1 MKLMSAFPLCLL
13 GLLSGPALAE
23 TTAGAAGTDA
33 CPLVGPLN
41 GATEDCK
48 ARRIAFRT
56 EVQICM
62 EQMHAEADARAGKP
76 TKINAHTSRARFLMC
91 DAATRERLSLWTD

>member
-1 MKLMSAFPLCLL
+1 MKLISALPLCLL

-23 TTAGAAGTDA
+23 TTAGAEA

-41 GATEDCK
+41 GATEECQ

-56 EVQICM
+56 EVQGCM
-62 EQMHAEADARAGKP
+62 EQMQAEADARAG
-76 TKINAHTSRARFLMC
+76 
-91 DAATRERLSLWTD
+91 